1 MKAEHGGEPR
11 RIGIWVIGARGAV
24 ATCAAYG
31 AAALGAGRIAPI
43 GLVSA
48 DEVFA
53 GLGLAPFD
61 ALVFGGHEVRP
72 GSLREAGEELARAGI
87 LPAHLLDELATEAAA
102 IDARVR
108 PGIVQG
114 CEAELIGAEGA
125 SAERGAAAVQRL
137 REDLRA
143 FREAERLERV
153 VVAHLASA
161 EADAHCPAEAA
172 DPELLRAALER
183 GDDLPASLLYAC
195 AAIEEGCPYLNF
207 TPSIGANAPALL
219 ARAEELG
226 VPLAGQDGKTGETLL
241 KTVLA
246 PMFAK
251 RHLRVLGWHGYNM
264 LGNRDGRVL
273 TEPAH
278 KAAKVRNKDRVL
290 KEILGDERLHSHVSI
305 DLLPSLGDW
314 KTAMDYVHFE
324 GFLGAR
330 MSLQFTWTGSDSA
343 LAAPLVLDL
352 VRFLDLAARRGE
364 RGPISALAPFFKAPL
379 GGGEHDFFAQHE
391 RLLVWALGATR
402 TGGDAAGA

>member
-1 MKAEHGGEPR
+1 MNAQQGAQPR
-11 RIGIWVIGARGAV
+11 RIGVWVIGARGAV

-31 AAALGAGRIAPI
+31 AAGLAALRLEPL
-43 GLVSA
+43 GLVSE
-48 DEVFA
+48 DPSFA

-72 GSLREAGEELARAGI
+72 GTLREAGVELVRAGI
-87 LPAHLLDELATEAAA
+87 LPAALLEELEAEARA

-108 PGIVQG
+108 PGIVQR
-114 CEAELIGAEGA
+114 CEAELVGACESSG
-125 SAERGAAAVQRL
+125 ERGLAAVERL
-137 REDLRA
+137 RADLRA
-143 FREAERLERV
+143 FRAAERLERV
-153 VVAHLASA
+153 VVVHLASA
-161 EADAHCPAEAA
+161 EAGAACPREAL
-172 DPELLRAALER
+172 DPTSWRTALES
-183 GDDLPASLLYAC
+183 GAELPASLLYAC
-195 AAIEEGCPYLNF
+195 AAIEERCPYLNF
-207 TPSIGANAPALL
+207 TPSIGASAPALL
-219 ARAEELG
+219 ARAHELG

-251 RHLRVLGWHGYNM
+251 RRLRVLGWHGYNM

-273 TEPAH
+273 TDPDH

-290 KEILGDERLHSHVSI
+290 RELLGDPALHSHVSI

-314 KTAMDYVHFE
+314 KTAMDFVHFE

-352 VRFLDLAARRGE
+352 VRFLDLAARRNE
-364 RGPISALAPFFKAPL
+364 SGPITALAPFFKAPL
-379 GGGEHDFFAQHE
+379 GGGDHDFSAQHE
-391 RLLVWALGATR
+391 RLLAWARGAS
-402 TGGDAAGA
+402 